1 MFQKKDLSSSFKEV
15 FENYLENEIAKYSS
29 NSLFE
34 PYIYSMQNKGKRVR
48 PVLTLMTADS
58 IANNFE
64 KALPAALAIE
74 IFHNFS
80 LVHDDIMDN
89 ALYRRGRLSVHKKW
103 NKNSAILSGD
113 AMLILSYKSLETYKS
128 ETYVKMN
135 KVLTDNALEVCKGQQ
150 MDMNFTKKID
160 INESQYFEMIKL
172 KTAVLIGAALK
183 MGALAVDADEN
194 ICRSFYEFGL
204 NLGILFQLQDDYL
217 DVFGEENIFGKVSGG
232 DIQENKRTLLFIHS
246 IKNGSNDDVESLLNL
261 YSFQPKDFDKKKR
274 DVIKIFKKNKS
285 DIYLKNIIDTFNK
298 KILSSIKNLPVEVKK
313 QKQFFD
319 FFNTILNRKL

>member
-1 MFQKKDLSSSFKEV
+1 LSSSFKEI
-15 FENYLENEIAKYSS
+15 FESYLENEIAEYSS
-29 NSLFE
+29 SSLFE
-34 PYIYSMQNKGKRVR
+34 PVIYSMQNKGKRVR
-48 PVLTLMTADS
+48 PVLTLMAADS
-58 IANNFE
+58 IAKNFE

-103 NKNSAILSGD
+103 NRNSAILSGD

-135 KVLTDNALEVCKGQQ
+135 KVLTDSALDVCKGQQ
-150 MDMNFTKKID
+150 MDMNFTDKID
-160 INESQYFEMIKL
+160 ISESQYFEMIKL

-183 MGALAVDADEN
+183 MGVLAVGADEDVS
-194 ICRSFYEFGL
+194 RSFYEFGL

-232 DIQENKRTLLFIHS
+232 DIKENKRTLFFIHS
-246 IKNGSNDDVESLLNL
+246 IENGSKEDVKSLLNL
-261 YSFQPKDFDKKKR
+261 YSSESKDFEKKKR
-274 DVIKIFKKNKS
+274 EVVNIFKKNKS
-285 DIYLKNIIDTFNK
+285 DVYLRNIIENYNQ
-298 KILSSIKNLPVEVKK
+298 KILNLINNLPIEIKK

-319 FFNTILNRKL
+319 LFKTILNRKL

>member
-1 MFQKKDLSSSFKEV
+1 MSSSFKEI
-15 FENYLENEIAKYSS
+15 FESYLENEIAEYSS
-29 NSLFE
+29 SSLFE
-34 PYIYSMQNKGKRVR
+34 PVIYSMQNKGKRVR
-48 PVLTLMTADS
+48 PVLTLMAADS
-58 IANNFE
+58 IAKNFE

-103 NKNSAILSGD
+103 NRNSAILSGD

-135 KVLTDNALEVCKGQQ
+135 KVLTDSALDVCKGQQ
-150 MDMNFTKKID
+150 MDMNYTNKID

-183 MGALAVDADEN
+183 MGVLAVDADEN
-194 ICRSFYEFGL
+194 VCRSFYEFGL

-232 DIQENKRTLLFIHS
+232 DIKENKRTLFFIHS
-246 IKNGSNDDVESLLNL
+246 IENGSKEDVKSLLNL
-261 YSFQPKDFDKKKR
+261 YSSESKDFEKKKR
-274 DVIKIFKKNKS
+274 EVVNIFKKNKS
-285 DIYLKNIIDTFNK
+285 DVYLRNIIENYNQ
-298 KILSSIKNLPVEVKK
+298 KILNLINNLPIEIKK

-319 FFNTILNRKL
+319 LFKTILNRKL

>member
-1 MFQKKDLSSSFKEV
+1 
-15 FENYLENEIAKYSS
+15 
-29 NSLFE
+29 
-34 PYIYSMQNKGKRVR
+34 MQNRGKRVR
-48 PVLTLMTADS
+48 PVLTLMAADS
-58 IANNFE
+58 IANKFE

-103 NKNSAILSGD
+103 NTNSAILSGD
-113 AMLILSYKSLETYKS
+113 AMLILSYKSLEIYKS
-128 ETYVKMN
+128 NTYLKLS
-135 KVLTDNALEVCKGQQ
+135 KVLTDCALDVCKGQQ
-150 MDMNFTKKID
+150 MDMDFTDKID
-160 INESQYFEMIKL
+160 ISEEQYFEMVKL

-183 MGALAVDADEN
+183 MGVIAVDADEN
-194 ICRSFYEFGL
+194 ICESFYEFGL

-246 IKNGSNDDVESLLNL
+246 IKNGSKDDVESLLNL
-261 YSFQPKDFDKKKR
+261 YSSQPKDFHKKKR
-274 DVIKIFKKNKS
+274 EVIKIFKKNKS
-285 DIYLKNIIDTFNK
+285 DIYLKNIIDTSNN

-313 QKQFFD
+313 LKQFFD
-319 FFNTILNRKL
+319 LFNTISNRKL

>member
-1 MFQKKDLSSSFKEV
+1 MSSSFKEI
-15 FENYLENEIAKYSS
+15 FESYLETEIAEYSS
-29 NSLFE
+29 SSLFE
-34 PYIYSMQNKGKRVR
+34 PVIYSMQNKGKRVR
-48 PVLTLMTADS
+48 PVLTLMAADS
-58 IANNFE
+58 IAKNFE

-103 NKNSAILSGD
+103 NRNSAILSGD

-135 KVLTDNALEVCKGQQ
+135 KVLTDSALDVCKGQQ
-150 MDMNFTKKID
+150 MDMNFTDKID
-160 INESQYFEMIKL
+160 ISESQYFEMIKL

-183 MGALAVDADEN
+183 MGVLAVDADKHV
-194 ICRSFYEFGL
+194 CRSFYEFGL

-232 DIQENKRTLLFIHS
+232 DIKENKRTLFFIHS
-246 IKNGSNDDVESLLNL
+246 IENGSKEDVKSLINL
-261 YSFQPKDFDKKKR
+261 YSSESKDFEKKKR
-274 DVIKIFKKNKS
+274 EVVNIFKKNKS
-285 DIYLKNIIDTFNK
+285 DVYLRNIIENYNQ
-298 KILSSIKNLPVEVKK
+298 KILNLINNLPIEIKK

-319 FFNTILNRKL
+319 LFKTILNRKL

>member
-1 MFQKKDLSSSFKEV
+1 MSSSFKEI
-15 FENYLENEIAKYSS
+15 FESYLENEIAEYSS
-29 NSLFE
+29 SSLFE
-34 PYIYSMQNKGKRVR
+34 PVIYSVQNKGKRVR
-48 PVLTLMTADS
+48 PVLTLMAADS
-58 IANNFE
+58 IAKNFE

-103 NKNSAILSGD
+103 NRNSAILSGD

-135 KVLTDNALEVCKGQQ
+135 KVLTDSALDVCKGQQ
-150 MDMNFTKKID
+150 MDMNFTDKID
-160 INESQYFEMIKL
+160 ISESQYFEMIKL

-183 MGALAVDADEN
+183 MGVLAVGADEDVS
-194 ICRSFYEFGL
+194 RSFYEFGL

-232 DIQENKRTLLFIHS
+232 DIKENKRTLFFIHS
-246 IKNGSNDDVESLLNL
+246 IENGSKEDVKSLLNL
-261 YSFQPKDFDKKKR
+261 YSSESKDFEKKKR
-274 DVIKIFKKNKS
+274 EVVNIFKKNKS
-285 DIYLKNIIDTFNK
+285 DVYLRNIIENYNQ
-298 KILSSIKNLPVEVKK
+298 KILNLINNLPIEIKK

-319 FFNTILNRKL
+319 LFKTILNRKL

>member
-1 MFQKKDLSSSFKEV
+1 MSSSFKEI
-15 FENYLENEIAKYSS
+15 FESYLENEIAEYSS
-29 NSLFE
+29 SSLFE
-34 PYIYSMQNKGKRVR
+34 PVIYSMQNKGKRVR
-48 PVLTLMTADS
+48 PVLTLMAADS

-103 NKNSAILSGD
+103 NRNSAILSGD
-113 AMLILSYKSLETYKS
+113 AMLILSYKSLEIYKS
-128 ETYVKMN
+128 DTYVKMN
-135 KVLTDNALEVCKGQQ
+135 KVLTDSALDVCKGQQ
-150 MDMNFTKKID
+150 MDMNFTDKID

-183 MGALAVDADEN
+183 MGVLAVDADEN
-194 ICRSFYEFGL
+194 VCRSFYEFGL

-232 DIQENKRTLLFIHS
+232 DINENKRTLFFIHS
-246 IKNGSNDDVESLLNL
+246 IENGSKDDVKSLLNL
-261 YSFQPKDFDKKKR
+261 YSSESKDFEKKKR
-274 DVIKIFKKNKS
+274 EVINIFKKNKS
-285 DIYLKNIIDTFNK
+285 DVYLRNIIENYNQ
-298 KILSSIKNLPVEVKK
+298 KILNSINNLPIEIKK

-319 FFNTILNRKL
+319 LFKTILNRKL

>member
-1 MFQKKDLSSSFKEV
+1 MSSSFKEI
-15 FENYLENEIAKYSS
+15 FESYLENEIAEYSS
-29 NSLFE
+29 SSLFE
-34 PYIYSMQNKGKRVR
+34 PVIYSMQNKGKRVR
-48 PVLTLMTADS
+48 PVLTLMAADS
-58 IANNFE
+58 IAKNFE

-103 NKNSAILSGD
+103 NRNSAILSGD

-135 KVLTDNALEVCKGQQ
+135 KVLTDSALDVCKGQQ
-150 MDMNFTKKID
+150 MDMNFTDKID
-160 INESQYFEMIKL
+160 ISESQYFEMIKL

-183 MGALAVDADEN
+183 MGVLAVGADEDVS
-194 ICRSFYEFGL
+194 RSFYEFGL

-232 DIQENKRTLLFIHS
+232 DIKENKRTLFFIHS
-246 IKNGSNDDVESLLNL
+246 IENGSKEDVKSLLNL
-261 YSFQPKDFDKKKR
+261 YSSESKDFEKKKR
-274 DVIKIFKKNKS
+274 EVVNIFKKNKS
-285 DIYLKNIIDTFNK
+285 DVYLRNIIENYNQ
-298 KILSSIKNLPVEVKK
+298 KILNLINNLPIEIKK

-319 FFNTILNRKL
+319 LFKTILNRKL

>member
-1 MFQKKDLSSSFKEV
+1 LSSSFKEI
-15 FENYLENEIAKYSS
+15 FESYLENEIAEYSS
-29 NSLFE
+29 SSLFE
-34 PYIYSMQNKGKRVR
+34 PVIYSMQNKGKRVR
-48 PVLTLMTADS
+48 PVLTLMAADS
-58 IANNFE
+58 IAKNFE

-103 NKNSAILSGD
+103 NRNSAILSGD

-128 ETYVKMN
+128 EIYVKMN
-135 KVLTDNALEVCKGQQ
+135 KVLTDSALDVCKGQQ
-150 MDMNFTKKID
+150 MDMNFTDKID

-183 MGALAVDADEN
+183 MGVLAVGADEDVS
-194 ICRSFYEFGL
+194 RSFYEFGL

-232 DIQENKRTLLFIHS
+232 DIKENKRTLFFIHS
-246 IKNGSNDDVESLLNL
+246 IENGSKEDVKSLLNL
-261 YSFQPKDFDKKKR
+261 YSSESKDFEKKKR
-274 DVIKIFKKNKS
+274 EVVNIFKKNKS
-285 DIYLKNIIDTFNK
+285 DVYLRNIIENYNQ
-298 KILSSIKNLPVEVKK
+298 KILNLINNLPIEIKK

-319 FFNTILNRKL
+319 LFKTILNRKL

>member
-1 MFQKKDLSSSFKEV
+1 
-15 FENYLENEIAKYSS
+15 
-29 NSLFE
+29 
-34 PYIYSMQNKGKRVR
+34 MQNKGKRVR
-48 PVLTLMTADS
+48 PVLTLMAADS

-103 NKNSAILSGD
+103 NRNSAILSGD

-128 ETYVKMN
+128 ETYFKMN
-135 KVLTDNALEVCKGQQ
+135 KVLTDSALDVCKGQQ
-150 MDMNFTKKID
+150 MDMNFTDKID

-183 MGALAVDADEN
+183 MGALSVSADEN
-194 ICRSFYEFGL
+194 VCQSFYEFGL

-232 DIQENKRTLLFIHS
+232 DIKENKRTLFFIHS
-246 IKNGSNDDVESLLNL
+246 IENGSKEDVESLLNL
-261 YSFQPKDFDKKKR
+261 YSFQSKDFDKKKR
-274 DVIKIFKKNKS
+274 EVINIFKKNKS
-285 DIYLKNIIDTFNK
+285 DVYLRHIIKNYNQ
-298 KILSSIKNLPVEVKK
+298 KILNSINNLPIEIKK

-319 FFNTILNRKL
+319 LFKTILNRKL

>member
-1 MFQKKDLSSSFKEV
+1 MSSSFKEI
-15 FENYLENEIAKYSS
+15 FESYLENEIAEYSS
-29 NSLFE
+29 SSLFE
-34 PYIYSMQNKGKRVR
+34 PVIYSMQNKGKRVR
-48 PVLTLMTADS
+48 PVLTLMAADS
-58 IANNFE
+58 IANNFK

-103 NKNSAILSGD
+103 NRNSAILSGD

-135 KVLTDNALEVCKGQQ
+135 KVLTDSALDVCKGQQ
-150 MDMNFTKKID
+150 MDINFTDKID

-183 MGALAVDADEN
+183 MGVLAVGADEN
-194 ICRSFYEFGL
+194 VCRSFYEFGL

-232 DIQENKRTLLFIHS
+232 DIKENKRTLFFIHS
-246 IKNGSNDDVESLLNL
+246 IENGSKEDVKSLLNL
-261 YSFQPKDFDKKKR
+261 YGSKSKDFEKKKR
-274 DVIKIFKKNKS
+274 KVINIFKKNKS
-285 DIYLKNIIDTFNK
+285 DVYLRNIIENYNNK
-298 KILSSIKNLPVEVKK
+298 ISNSINNLPIEIKK

-319 FFNTILNRKL
+319 LFKTILNRKL

>member
-1 MFQKKDLSSSFKEV
+1 LLISFKEI
-15 FENYLENEIAKYSS
+15 FESYLENKVAEYSS
-29 NSLFE
+29 SKLFE
-34 PYIYSMQNKGKRVR
+34 PFIYSMQNRGKRVR
-48 PVLTLMTADS
+48 PVLTLMAADS
-58 IANNFE
+58 IANKFE

-103 NKNSAILSGD
+103 NTNSAILSGD
-113 AMLILSYKSLETYKS
+113 AMLILSYKSLEIYKS
-128 ETYVKMN
+128 NTYLKLS
-135 KVLTDNALEVCKGQQ
+135 KVLTDCALDVCKGQQ
-150 MDMNFTKKID
+150 MDMDFTDKID
-160 INESQYFEMIKL
+160 ISEEQYFEMVKL

-183 MGALAVDADEN
+183 MGVIAVDADEN
-194 ICRSFYEFGL
+194 ICESFYEFGL

-246 IKNGSNDDVESLLNL
+246 IKNGSKDDVESLLNL
-261 YSFQPKDFDKKKR
+261 YSSQPKDFHKKKR
-274 DVIKIFKKNKS
+274 EVIKIFKKNKS
-285 DIYLKNIIDTFNK
+285 DIYLKNIIDTSNN

-313 QKQFFD
+313 LKQFFD
-319 FFNTILNRKL
+319 LFNTISNRKL

>member
-1 MFQKKDLSSSFKEV
+1 MSSSFKEI
-15 FENYLENEIAKYSS
+15 FESYLENEIAEYSS
-29 NSLFE
+29 SSLFE
-34 PYIYSMQNKGKRVR
+34 PVIYSMQNKGKRVR
-48 PVLTLMTADS
+48 PVLTLMAADS

-103 NKNSAILSGD
+103 NRNSAILSGD

-135 KVLTDNALEVCKGQQ
+135 KVLTDSALDVCKGQQ
-150 MDMNFTKKID
+150 MDMNFTDKID
-160 INESQYFEMIKL
+160 ISESQYFEMIKL

-183 MGALAVDADEN
+183 MGVLAVGADEN
-194 ICRSFYEFGL
+194 VCRSFYEFGL

-232 DIQENKRTLLFIHS
+232 DIKENKRTLFFIHS
-246 IKNGSNDDVESLLNL
+246 IENGSKEDVKSLLNL
-261 YSFQPKDFDKKKR
+261 YSSESKDFEKKKR
-274 DVIKIFKKNKS
+274 EVINIFKKNKS
-285 DIYLKNIIDTFNK
+285 DVYLRNIIENYNQ
-298 KILSSIKNLPVEVKK
+298 KILNLINNLPIEIKK

-319 FFNTILNRKL
+319 LFKTILNRKL

>member
-1 MFQKKDLSSSFKEV
+1 MSSSFKEI
-15 FENYLENEIAKYSS
+15 FESYLENEIAEYSS
-29 NSLFE
+29 SSLFE
-34 PYIYSMQNKGKRVR
+34 PVIYSMQNKGKRVR
-48 PVLTLMTADS
+48 PVLTIMAADS
-58 IANNFE
+58 IAKNFE

-103 NKNSAILSGD
+103 NRNSAILSGD
-113 AMLILSYKSLETYKS
+113 AMLILSYKSLEIYKS

-135 KVLTDNALEVCKGQQ
+135 KVLTDSALDVCKGQQ
-150 MDMNFTKKID
+150 MDMNFTDKID
-160 INESQYFEMIKL
+160 ISESQYFEMIKL

-183 MGALAVDADEN
+183 MGVLAVDADEN
-194 ICRSFYEFGL
+194 VCRSFYEFGL

-232 DIQENKRTLLFIHS
+232 DINENKRTLFFIHS
-246 IKNGSNDDVESLLNL
+246 IENGSKDDVKSLLNL
-261 YSFQPKDFDKKKR
+261 YSSESKDFEKKKR
-274 DVIKIFKKNKS
+274 KVVNIFKKNKS
-285 DIYLKNIIDTFNK
+285 DVYLRNIIENYNQ
-298 KILSSIKNLPVEVKK
+298 KILNSINNLPIEIKK

-319 FFNTILNRKL
+319 LFKTILNRKL

>member
-1 MFQKKDLSSSFKEV
+1 MSSSFKEV
-15 FENYLENEIAKYSS
+15 FESYLENEIAEYSS
-29 NSLFE
+29 SSLFE
-34 PYIYSMQNKGKRVR
+34 PVIYSVQNKGKRVR
-48 PVLTLMTADS
+48 PVLTLMAADS
-58 IANNFE
+58 IAKNFE

-103 NKNSAILSGD
+103 NRNSAILSGD
-113 AMLILSYKSLETYKS
+113 AMLILSYKSLEIYKS

-135 KVLTDNALEVCKGQQ
+135 KVLTDSALDVCKGQQ
-150 MDMNFTKKID
+150 MDMNFTDKID
-160 INESQYFEMIKL
+160 ISESQYFEMIKL

-183 MGALAVDADEN
+183 MGVLAVGADEDVS
-194 ICRSFYEFGL
+194 RSFYEFGL

-232 DIQENKRTLLFIHS
+232 DIKENKRTLFFIHS
-246 IKNGSNDDVESLLNL
+246 IENGSKEDVKSLINL
-261 YSFQPKDFDKKKR
+261 YSSESKDFEKKKR
-274 DVIKIFKKNKS
+274 EVVNIFKKNKS
-285 DIYLKNIIDTFNK
+285 DVYLRNIIENYNQ
-298 KILSSIKNLPVEVKK
+298 KILNLINNLPIEIKK

-319 FFNTILNRKL
+319 LFKTILNRKL

>member
-1 MFQKKDLSSSFKEV
+1 MSSSFKEV
-15 FENYLENEIAKYSS
+15 FESYLENEIAEYSS
-29 NSLFE
+29 SSLFE
-34 PYIYSMQNKGKRVR
+34 PVIYSVQNKGKRVR
-48 PVLTLMTADS
+48 PVLTLMAADS
-58 IANNFE
+58 IAKNFE

-103 NKNSAILSGD
+103 NRNSAILSGD

-135 KVLTDNALEVCKGQQ
+135 KVLTDSALDVCKGQQ
-150 MDMNFTKKID
+150 MDMNFTDKID
-160 INESQYFEMIKL
+160 ISESQYFEMIKL

-183 MGALAVDADEN
+183 MGVLAVGADEDVS
-194 ICRSFYEFGL
+194 RSFYEFGL

-232 DIQENKRTLLFIHS
+232 DIKENKRTLFFIHS
-246 IKNGSNDDVESLLNL
+246 IENGSKEDVKSLLNL
-261 YSFQPKDFDKKKR
+261 YSSESKDFEKKKR
-274 DVIKIFKKNKS
+274 EVVNIFKKNKS
-285 DIYLKNIIDTFNK
+285 DVYLRNIIENYNQ
-298 KILSSIKNLPVEVKK
+298 KILNLINNLPIEIKK

-319 FFNTILNRKL
+319 LFKTILNRKL

>member
-1 MFQKKDLSSSFKEV
+1 MLSSFKEI
-15 FENYLENEIAKYSS
+15 FESYLENEIAEYSS
-29 NSLFE
+29 SSLFE
-34 PYIYSMQNKGKRVR
+34 PVIYSMQNKGKRVR
-48 PVLTLMTADS
+48 PVLTLMAADS
-58 IANNFE
+58 IAKNFE

-103 NKNSAILSGD
+103 NRNSAILSGD

-128 ETYVKMN
+128 KTYVKMN
-135 KVLTDNALEVCKGQQ
+135 KVLTDSALDVCKGQQ
-150 MDMNFTKKID
+150 MDMNFTDKID
-160 INESQYFEMIKL
+160 ISESQYFEMIKL

-183 MGALAVDADEN
+183 MGVLAVGADEHV
-194 ICRSFYEFGL
+194 CRSFYEFGL

-232 DIQENKRTLLFIHS
+232 DIKENKRTLFFIHS
-246 IKNGSNDDVESLLNL
+246 IANGSKEDVKYLINL
-261 YSFQPKDFDKKKR
+261 YSSESKDFEKKKR
-274 DVIKIFKKNKS
+274 EVVNIFKKNKS
-285 DIYLKNIIDTFNK
+285 DVYLRNIIENYNQ
-298 KILSSIKNLPVEVKK
+298 KILNLINNLPIEIKK

-319 FFNTILNRKL
+319 LFKNILNRKL

>member
-1 MFQKKDLSSSFKEV
+1 MSSSFKEV
-15 FENYLENEIAKYSS
+15 FESYLENEIAEYSS
-29 NSLFE
+29 SSLFE
-34 PYIYSMQNKGKRVR
+34 PVIYSVQNKGKRVR
-48 PVLTLMTADS
+48 PVLTLMAADS
-58 IANNFE
+58 IAKNFE
-64 KALPAALAIE
+64 KALPAALAVE

-103 NKNSAILSGD
+103 NRNSAILSGD

-135 KVLTDNALEVCKGQQ
+135 KVLTDSALDVCKGQQ
-150 MDMNFTKKID
+150 MDMNFTDKID

-183 MGALAVDADEN
+183 MCVLAVGADEEV
-194 ICRSFYEFGL
+194 CRSFYEFGL

-232 DIQENKRTLLFIHS
+232 DIKENKRTLFFIHS
-246 IKNGSNDDVESLLNL
+246 IENGSKEDVKCLLNL
-261 YSFQPKDFDKKKR
+261 YSSESKDFEKKKR
-274 DVIKIFKKNKS
+274 EVVNIFKKNKS
-285 DIYLKNIIDTFNK
+285 DVYLRNIIENYNQ
-298 KILSSIKNLPVEVKK
+298 KILNLINNLPIEIKK

-319 FFNTILNRKL
+319 LFKTILNRKL

>member
-1 MFQKKDLSSSFKEV
+1 
-15 FENYLENEIAKYSS
+15 
-29 NSLFE
+29 
-34 PYIYSMQNKGKRVR
+34 MQNKGKRVR
-48 PVLTLMTADS
+48 PVLTLMAADS
-58 IANNFE
+58 IAKNFE

-103 NKNSAILSGD
+103 NRNSAILSGD

-135 KVLTDNALEVCKGQQ
+135 KVLTDSALDVCKGQQ
-150 MDMNFTKKID
+150 MDMNFTDKID
-160 INESQYFEMIKL
+160 ISESQYFEMIKL

-183 MGALAVDADEN
+183 MGVLAVGADEDVS
-194 ICRSFYEFGL
+194 RSFYEFGL

-232 DIQENKRTLLFIHS
+232 DIKENKRTLFFIHS
-246 IKNGSNDDVESLLNL
+246 IENGSKEDVKSLLNL
-261 YSFQPKDFDKKKR
+261 YSSESKDFEKKKR
-274 DVIKIFKKNKS
+274 EVVNIFKKNKS
-285 DIYLKNIIDTFNK
+285 DVYLRNIIENYNQ
-298 KILSSIKNLPVEVKK
+298 KILNLINNLPIEIKK

-319 FFNTILNRKL
+319 LFKTILNRKL